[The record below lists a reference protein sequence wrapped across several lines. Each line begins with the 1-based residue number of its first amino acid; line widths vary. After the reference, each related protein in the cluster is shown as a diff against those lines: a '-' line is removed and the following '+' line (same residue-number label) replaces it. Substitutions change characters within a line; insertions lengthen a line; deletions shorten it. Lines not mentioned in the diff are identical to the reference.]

1 MCPSLKSSNR
11 SSTRLETWRQKIIK
25 YEWNFSVKISFIIFI
40 CFQTI
45 TIHSLPFRTSINI
58 YLHSQYLWGKKTF
71 FFQEDEIENNKT
83 HQMNDEH
90 VNLQGLYNM
99 EHHWCLRKH
108 EVMYNSGI
116 KNFKNFFVSNFKF
129 FVSIEWEEF
138 FTFANF
144 QCFF

>member
-1 MCPSLKSSNR
+1 MCPSRKSSNR

-45 TIHSLPFRTSINI
+45 STHSERPLIFIYIHNI
-58 YLHSQYLWGKKTF
+58 Y
-71 FFQEDEIENNKT
+71 EILSRRCKREQQNKT

-99 EHHWCLRKH
+99 GHHWCLRIH
-108 EVMYNSGI
+108 EVMCSSGI
-116 KNFKNFFVSNFKF
+116 KNFKIFFVQISNFLTRVRK
-129 FVSIEWEEF
+129 F